1 MIELIQTIIGIPLA
15 VFVAVKGSEYLGTRA
30 AQNYDGMHDPQGNAG
45 KAYVG
50 ATRAV
55 CVLVAAVAG
64 AIQTPSIIKTVVN
77 AIEALG

>member
-1 MIELIQTIIGIPLA
+1 MLELIQTIIGIPIA
-15 VFVAVKGSEYLGTRA
+15 VLVAVKASEHLGARA
-30 AQNYDGMHDPQGNAG
+30 AQNYDGMYDPQGNAG

-50 ATRAV
+50 VTRAV
-55 CVLVAAVAG
+55 CVMVAAVAG